1 MSEASEPPI
10 IAPDTEDFPPF
21 YRFVFG
27 TVQGKKQRDPVLTA
41 GRARRVGR
49 GSGGRTE
56 S

>member
-1 MSEASEPPI
+1 MSEASKPPI
-10 IAPDTEDFPPF
+10 IASDTEDFPPF

-27 TVQGKKQRDPVLTA
+27 TVQGKKQRGLVLTT

-49 GSGGRTE
+49 GSGGKTE